1 MTLGVV
7 PVLFA
12 SVRRV
17 ASVNAAIG
25 NDPGLTWRSPP
36 SGKGDTLVAPELDR
50 LARSGFVLPRPV
62 DVERSASNCPRPGR
76 LDRIAPNRRD
86 VQELSVLCLRIQQT
100 SLAYVNTLTLHAVA
114 DDHWSQRL
122 TAAGRRGLT
131 RLFWPHV
138 AHTARSGST

>member
-1 MTLGVV
+1 M

-17 ASVNAAIG
+17 ASVKAAIG

-50 LARSGFVLPRPV
+50 LARSRFVLPRPV
-62 DVERSASNCPRPGR
+62 HVERSGSNCPRH
-76 LDRIAPNRRD
+76 RIAPNRRD
-86 VQELSVLCLRIQQT
+86 AQELWVLCLRIQQT
-100 SLAYVNTLTLHAVA
+100 SLAYVNTLMLQDAVA

-122 TAAGRRGLT
+122 TAADQRGLT
-131 RLFWPHV
+131 RCSGPPSP
-138 AHTARSGST
+138 TARSGST